1 MADALDSLWD
11 FGDPAASERRFRE
24 RLASTDGDERLEV
37 LTQLARAQGLQDR
50 FDEAHQT
57 LDQVERSLG
66 AAAPR
71 VRVRHLLER
80 GRAFRS
86 GGRPAD
92 ALPLFVQASEL
103 ASSAHESAL
112 TLDAIH
118 MVAIT
123 SSDPD
128 EQMRWH
134 ERGIRV
140 AAADPGEGGPRWLPT
155 LRNNLGWALFERG
168 RLAEALDQF
177 ELAAA
182 ERRSAGDAKRI
193 RIADWAVAR
202 TLRALG
208 RVSEALADQRRL
220 LDEWRRDGV
229 RPPYVNEE
237 IGECLL
243 ALGRADEARPYFAEA
258 YALLSADRQ
267 LASSEPERLARL
279 ARLSL
284 GAVAT

>member
-1 MADALDSLWD
+1 VADALDGLWD
-11 FGDPAASERRFRE
+11 FGDPAASERRFGE

-50 FDEAHQT
+50 FAEAHQT
-57 LDQVERSLG
+57 LDQVERSLA

-71 VRVRHLLER
+71 VRVRYLLER

-86 GGRPAD
+86 GGRPTD
-92 ALPLFVQASEL
+92 ALPLFVQASDL
-103 ASSAHESAL
+103 ASSAHENAL
-112 TLDAIH
+112 ALDAIH

-134 ERGIRV
+134 ERGLRV
-140 AAADPGEGGPRWLPT
+140 AASDPGEAGQRWLPT

-168 RLAEALDQF
+168 RLAEALEQF
-177 ELAAA
+177 RLAAA
-182 ERRSAGDAKRI
+182 ERRAAGDAKRT

-208 RVSEALADQRRL
+208 RVAEALADQRRL
-220 LDEWRRDGV
+220 LDEWRRDGG

-284 GAVAT
+284 SAAET